1 MNLEN
6 YSHLRLRRTI
16 YVKLNQQQQ
25 QTENEQ
31 QKKFKFRQ
39 LKSIII
45 IISEVYE
52 FRSTRMLLLG
62 SSLVLDNFEI
72 LRVSSKSKSWPMPQL
87 FFRMMNGMRKW
98 KNLFFSVHENDWEN
112 EISLKNSIREC
123 DFQWFSDFLFSPF
136 RFSTRTSQYL
146 ARPFCPWVK
155 WNAFYRSWGENKIR
169 TFEFVRN
176 SSDGKISATFS
187 RLSYSTNEYNI
198 SSVHRCTIATYV

>member
-62 SSLVLDNFEI
+62 SSLVWTISRYYEFPQNPNHDQCPNFSFVWWMEWGSERI
-72 LRVSSKSKSWPMPQL
+72 
-87 FFRMMNGMRKW
+87 F
-98 KNLFFSVHENDWEN
+98 FFSSRKRLGKWNFTQEFD
-112 EISLKNSIREC
+112 SGM
-123 DFQWFSDFLFSPF
+123 WFSVIF
-136 RFSTRTSQYL
+136 RFSLFSVSIL
-146 ARPFCPWVK
+146 DSDEPIFSSSILSLSEVK
-155 WNAFYRSWGENKIR
+155 CF
-169 TFEFVRN
+169 
-176 SSDGKISATFS
+176 
-187 RLSYSTNEYNI
+187 LS
-198 SSVHRCTIATYV
+198 